1 MRLRLEF
8 LVGLAA
14 LAFLASAIDVGKLK
28 ASPLAACASQFVEG
42 DAANAP
48 QASPSASANIRHVC
62 YRDDTVSFF
71 ATAFDLQATGPVWS
85 AYRLD
90 PANYGPD
97 GCKTF
102 TRGKANCYMAAETW
116 PDYLACDRA
125 DDPFHS
131 DRVLGAHSLAPNAFR
146 NTGHDRGHIA
156 PRQAFSWH
164 VCGTYQTFTMANMS
178 PQRGYLNQDTWQA
191 LEQQVLT
198 WAVDEGPL
206 HVVSGA
212 VYDRFPHERFRV
224 YQNGVF
230 DPDWVYKPG
239 RPFERIVE
247 QHAANWNR
255 YPRGDRLRPK
265 RGARPDGMQAG
276 ARALPVPT
284 GYYKVVYRPAR
295 GDDPARAIGFLIPH
309 TFENVNDVPGL
320 PGGKG
325 FWAFVARID
334 LIEEVAGFR
343 FPGIDTATKVRWGDR
358 FFLARASSRNIRS
371 SACGVGTPRGLAEGT
386 TRAERLDRCVDKLR

>member
-1 MRLRLEF
+1 MRLSAKL
-8 LVGLAA
+8 LVSVVSLGSIAFAVSAAKLA
-14 LAFLASAIDVGKLK
+14 
-28 ASPLAACASQFVEG
+28 ASPLAACAAQFIDG
-42 DAANAP
+42 DVANAP
-48 QASPSASANIRHVC
+48 EGNRAGADEVTHLC
-62 YRDDTVSFF
+62 YQDDRVSFF
-71 ATAFDLQATGPVWS
+71 ATAFDAEAAGPLWS

-90 PANYGPD
+90 PANYGRD

-102 TRGKANCYMAAETW
+102 TRAMANCYVSAETW
-116 PDYLACDRA
+116 TDFLACDRA
-125 DDPFHS
+125 SDPFHT
-131 DRVLGAHSLAPNAFR
+131 DHMLGAESLSPNAFR

-212 VYDRFPHERFRV
+212 IYERFPHERFRV
-224 YQNGVF
+224 YQDGVF
-230 DPDWVYKPG
+230 DPAWVYKPDQS
-239 RPFERIVE
+239 FKSIVE
-247 QHAANWNR
+247 QHAANWSR
-255 YPRGDRLRPK
+255 YGSGDRLRPK
-265 RGARPDGMQAG
+265 RRSSPEGMRER

-284 GYYKVVYRPAR
+284 GYYKVVYRPA
-295 GDDPARAIGFLIPH
+295 GDGQPARAIGFLIPH
-309 TFENVNDVPGL
+309 TFENVDNVPGL
-320 PGGKG
+320 PDGSG

-343 FPGIDTATKVRWGDR
+343 FPGIAEATKALWGDR
-358 FFLARASSRNIRS
+358 FFLSRAGSRNIRDA
-371 SACGVGTPRGLAEGT
+371 ACGAGTPLGIAEGT
-386 TRAERLDRCVDKLR
+386 TRDERLRMCTDKLR